1 MARDVPMPKLGLTME
16 EAMIIEWLV
25 ADGELVEADA
35 PIVLIETDKTETE
48 VGSPGSG
55 RLQHVGKAGDVF
67 ACGRTIAYLLAEG
80 EAPAQLASSAAPA
93 PVAPAAAPSAAAPAV
108 VAAPA
113 PAQPAAVTAV
123 VVDGRVLAS
132 PNARRVAAD
141 LGVALRSVRG
151 TGPGGRIVSEDV
163 EAAAQAGTAP
173 VLMPSSSPR
182 TASALGVRAVATFA
196 ARNLADMLGVDIA
209 DVAID
214 PVQQCVTRDGVALH
228 VRQLLRQLA
237 ARPESAAAAPSMP
250 ASAPAL
256 APLLQTP
263 TSTIRMAGMRG
274 TIAKRMQASLREMAQ
289 LTLTMDADMTAV
301 LADRSARRGGSSVP
315 SFTDYVVAASA
326 RALQR
331 HPAMNAQI
339 FDGGIALLPEVHV
352 GLAVAVD
359 GGLLVPVIRDTAGRD
374 LASLAA
380 ETSRV
385 AAAARAGTL
394 GPADYEGGTFSVS
407 ALGAF
412 GVDAFTPVINPPN
425 AGILGVGRLRD
436 DLTLVDGEVTT
447 VKRLTLSL
455 TWDHRVL
462 DGVPAAEFCRTIVE
476 LLAEPQRLDQPGA

>member
-25 ADGELVEADA
+25 ADGEHVEADA
-35 PIVLIETDKTETE
+35 PIALIETDKTETE
-48 VGSPGSG
+48 VGSPGTG

-67 ACGRTIAYLLAEG
+67 ACGRTIAFLLAEG
-80 EAPAQLASSAAPA
+80 EAPAQVAPAATPAPAATAAATAAAPAAVSAATAAPPAPA
-93 PVAPAAAPSAAAPAV
+93 PVAAIV
-108 VAAPA
+108 VS
-113 PAQPAAVTAV
+113 
-123 VVDGRVLAS
+123 GRVLAS
-132 PNARRVAAD
+132 PNARRVAAERN
-141 LGVALRSVRG
+141 VSLRAVRG

-163 EAAAQAGTAP
+163 EAAALAGTAAAP
-173 VLMPSSSPR
+173 ARS
-182 TASALGVRAVATFA
+182 ASALGVRAVATFA

-228 VRQLLRQLA
+228 VRLLLQQLMS
-237 ARPESAAAAPSMP
+237 RPEPAPAAQPVA
-250 ASAPAL
+250 ASAPAAAL

-263 TSTIRMAGMRG
+263 TSTIRMSGMRG

-301 LADRSARRGGSSVP
+301 LADRSGRRGGGAVP
-315 SFTDYVVAASA
+315 SITDYVVAASA

-339 FDGGIALLPEVHV
+339 FDAGIALLPEVHV

-359 GGLLVPVIRDTAGRD
+359 GGLMVPVVRDTCGRD
-374 LASLAA
+374 LASLAT

-394 GPADYEGGTFSVS
+394 GPADFEGGTFSVS

-425 AGILGVGRLRD
+425 AGILGIGRLRD
-436 DLTLVDGEVTT
+436 DLVLVDGTVSV

-476 LLAEPQRLDQPGA
+476 LLGDPQRLDQPES